1 MKRIQPAHQMQ
12 LRVICWIPV
21 KNFWILEKTK
31 SFGRNMAI
39 AENKI
44 FAKKYTQTKKCPDLT
59 YLSCQ
64 INPPGP
70 ARKEIQNLLFI
81 ESFWYPASQNFRIFY
96 CVKKNSFSKCAI
108 WTKNKILEEM
118 LSKISEPSEIRYDGL
133 RSRFRKVGKINEVI
147 AKYFQYLS
155 GRSRTVK

>member
-1 MKRIQPAHQMQ
+1 
-12 LRVICWIPV
+12 
-21 KNFWILEKTK
+21 
-31 SFGRNMAI
+31 MAI

-96 CVKKNSFSKCAI
+96 CVNKNGFSKCAI